1 MVRNSCQVTTPVLRL
16 LHTFKTFSIFP
27 SMLSQSVYFIFYT
40 ENVCMSTYCLYS
52 LLHWSHAYIFPS
64 KASVSV
70 NLASISVSRHGYWD
84 DISLP
89 LQWYLSGNSRDRS
102 QKGSMVFD
110 LLSQARHVTCKT
122 IFHQLFTLKKNPLN
136 LLKVYHNIALK
147 KKKFPTN
154 NWCNQKQDIVI

>member
-1 MVRNSCQVTTPVLRL
+1 MKHHTSKHLLNNLIFQGASNSCQVTTAGHKMKVFLCNLLLRL
-16 LHTFKTFSIFP
+16 LY
-27 SMLSQSVYFIFYT
+27 LRCQFIFYT

-52 LLHWSHAYIFPS
+52 LLHWSQAYILPS

-102 QKGSMVFD
+102 QKGSTVFD
-110 LLSQARHVTCKT
+110 LLSQARHVTCKKDISPAAYT
-122 IFHQLFTLKKNPLN
+122 QKRTLLN
-136 LLKVYHNIALK
+136 MYHNRALK
-147 KKKFPTN
+147 RDSFS
-154 NWCNQKQDIVI
+154 

>member
-1 MVRNSCQVTTPVLRL
+1 MTTPGHNKKVSVCNTLLRL
-16 LHTFKTFSIFP
+16 LF
-27 SMLSQSVYFIFYT
+27 LYYQFIFYT

-52 LLHWSHAYIFPS
+52 LLHWSQAYIFPS

-110 LLSQARHVTCKT
+110 LLSQARHVTCKKDISPAAYT
-122 IFHQLFTLKKNPLN
+122 QKFT

-147 KKKFPTN
+147 KDSFS
-154 NWCNQKQDIVI
+154 